1 MHSIIYGFIGAGKL
15 ILTFNPELLTII
27 LLSLQVSGSALV
39 IATLLG
45 LPLGAALAW
54 RRVPLRGLVIS
65 LINTGMGLPPVVA
78 GLFLYLFLSRSG
90 PLGSLGLLY
99 TPTAMVVVQAILACP
114 IVASLSHAAI
124 VRVDPVIRQAAITLG
139 ATPLQEVLTVIR
151 EARYGIMAG
160 VMAGLGRVMAE
171 VGAVIIVGGNIAGYT
186 RVMTTTIALETDKGN
201 FELAIALGLI
211 LLLISLAINLGL
223 RFFQRLGRVRAGS
236 HSMGLNLE
244 VARLAKSYNGQAVLR
259 ECSFAFDAGRTY
271 ALLGPNGSGKSTFLR
286 IAALLEPPDAGE
298 VRYRDHDVELP
309 HDLDLRR
316 RITLLLPRIGVFNT
330 SVFHNVAYGLKIRGR
345 SGQEIEDRVNEAWS
359 PWVCSTSGG
368 RMAWTSPAARP
379 SA

>member
-15 ILTFNPELLTII
+15 ILTINPELLAII

-65 LINTGMGLPPVVA
+65 LLNTGMGLPPVVA

-99 TPTAMVVVQAILACP
+99 TPTAMVIVQAILAGP

-211 LLLISLAINLGL
+211 LLLISLTINLGL
-223 RFFQRLGRVRAGS
+223 RFLQRLGRIRAGVI
-236 HSMGLNLE
+236 LW
-244 VARLAKSYNGQAVLR
+244 
-259 ECSFAFDAGRTY
+259 D
-271 ALLGPNGSGKSTFLR
+271 
-286 IAALLEPPDAGE
+286 
-298 VRYRDHDVELP
+298 
-309 HDLDLRR
+309 
-316 RITLLLPRIGVFNT
+316 
-330 SVFHNVAYGLKIRGR
+330 
-345 SGQEIEDRVNEAWS
+345 
-359 PWVCSTSGG
+359 
-368 RMAWTSPAARP
+368 
-379 SA
+379 

>member
-1 MHSIIYGFIGAGKL
+1 MHSILYGFIGAGKL
-15 ILTFNPELLTII
+15 ILTINPELLSII

-39 IATLLG
+39 IATVLG

-99 TPTAMVVVQAILACP
+99 TPAAMVVVQAILACP

-124 VRVDPVIRQAAITLG
+124 VRVDPVVRQAAITLG

-186 RVMTTTIALETDKGN
+186 RVMTTTIALETDKGD
-201 FELAIALGLI
+201 FELAIALGII
-211 LLLISLAINLGL
+211 LMLISLGINLGL
-223 RFFQRLGRVRAGS
+223 RFLQRAGRVRAGII
-236 HSMGLNLE
+236 LW
-244 VARLAKSYNGQAVLR
+244 
-259 ECSFAFDAGRTY
+259 D
-271 ALLGPNGSGKSTFLR
+271 
-286 IAALLEPPDAGE
+286 
-298 VRYRDHDVELP
+298 
-309 HDLDLRR
+309 
-316 RITLLLPRIGVFNT
+316 
-330 SVFHNVAYGLKIRGR
+330 
-345 SGQEIEDRVNEAWS
+345 
-359 PWVCSTSGG
+359 
-368 RMAWTSPAARP
+368 
-379 SA
+379 

>member
-1 MHSIIYGFIGAGKL
+1 MHSILYGFIGAGKL
-15 ILTFNPELLTII
+15 ILTINPELLNII

-99 TPTAMVVVQAILACP
+99 TPTAMVMVQAILACP

-139 ATPLQEVLTVIR
+139 ATPLQEVVTVIR
-151 EARYGIMAG
+151 EARYSIMAG

-186 RVMTTTIALETDKGN
+186 RVMTTTIALETDKGD
-201 FELAIALGLI
+201 FELAIALGII
-211 LLLISLAINLGL
+211 LLLISLGINLGL
-223 RFFQRLGRVRAGS
+223 RFLQRLGRVRAGVI
-236 HSMGLNLE
+236 LW
-244 VARLAKSYNGQAVLR
+244 
-259 ECSFAFDAGRTY
+259 D
-271 ALLGPNGSGKSTFLR
+271 
-286 IAALLEPPDAGE
+286 
-298 VRYRDHDVELP
+298 
-309 HDLDLRR
+309 
-316 RITLLLPRIGVFNT
+316 
-330 SVFHNVAYGLKIRGR
+330 
-345 SGQEIEDRVNEAWS
+345 
-359 PWVCSTSGG
+359 
-368 RMAWTSPAARP
+368 
-379 SA
+379 